1 MKTEGLGSSPS
12 APTNLL
18 IMMDSDTWKL
28 YQDLLNKKYES
39 VDDFLT
45 SSSVDEVSQIN
56 YYKPK
61 PHDPHISFA
70 GVEISDFTEDY
81 GL

>member
-1 MKTEGLGSSPS
+1 
-12 APTNLL
+12 
-18 IMMDSDTWKL
+18 MMDSDTWKL

-39 VDDFLT
+39 VDDFLI
-45 SSSVDEVSQIN
+45 SSPVDEVNQVS

-61 PHDPHISFA
+61 SHNPHITFD
-70 GVEISDFTEDY
+70 GMEVSDFTEDMDY